1 MDLVN
6 NEVGCDW
13 KYKSKGFVNFQS
25 LFGVEGTVVSANYWG
40 FLVRGNLILVNWLTL
55 MDTET
60 GDNILT
66 AHIQS
71 ETNKPPLLA
80 AVSVVV

>member
-1 MDLVN
+1 
-6 NEVGCDW
+6 
-13 KYKSKGFVNFQS
+13 
-25 LFGVEGTVVSANYWG
+25 
-40 FLVRGNLILVNWLTL
+40 

-66 AHIQS
+66 AHIQT

-80 AVSVVV
+80 AVSSAVWSWTSVSKV